1 MADRHAEIDE
11 LAKKLGFAVGEDS
24 HNELLETI
32 AKSIHAGKPRIF
44 ECSRCQR
51 KYRIPNAR
59 DNGIYRCVSCSVV
72 IAEVSP
78 TTVEIIDADKAEFI
92 LDEAIPAEVQNAM
105 KDAQKI
111 FGRFVLITQLGEGA
125 MGTVWK
131 AFDVELGRYVAL
143 KFIKSRRAE
152 ELRLEARM
160 LAGLEHKNIARIYDI
175 GNSKGTGFIAM
186 QFVDGEPLSKVPMDQ
201 QKALNVMLAVCEAV
215 EFAHKRGIVHRDLKP
230 ENVMIDTDG
239 NVYVMDFGLA
249 TVKAEPGGDIA
260 GTPGYMAPEVAD
272 GKSAAPVSDVYS
284 LSATMYY
291 LLSGWNPLQLKAGE
305 KLYTV
310 LGRIKSGEIIPIKT
324 LLPDVSR
331 ELEAIVN
338 KGLQKEVTL
347 RYQSAGALAQD
358 IRRFQMGYPVEAFGT
373 GITYRTR
380 KSILRNK
387 VLAATVV
394 VCSVIAAGAAIFGFL
409 KWKEKREH
417 EAQTNQ
423 IIDAFLDDL
432 SKKSELAVQMRH
444 DKASFAVLS
453 KITRDAVDVYE
464 RVKEACACDARVHL
478 ALGRLH
484 RMVGDDK
491 RALEEIQAT
500 LVIEPS
506 NGAAHYENAMLLN
519 ERYMK
524 IIYDIQDKTNPHV
537 METRQKSKELGEEAR
552 TTRQQIKD
560 CIGRAASNL
569 PVESTERM
577 VAEGLQAFIENQDAD
592 AEKLIRSALAK
603 DPTNS
608 DAVPVLVQIEFTR
621 GNREGSV
628 AILDSA
634 IGKDRGNTSLLFTRG
649 NLHFLAGMRLEYRG
663 GDALPEYDKA
673 IADFSSVIEL
683 HPNDDAGYF
692 QRAVVKSSVGRV
704 RLASGLDPVP
714 FLEQALEDC
723 NQALKVNSQDFGL
736 WMIRGVFLNHLAM
749 TRGERG
755 EKVDELFE
763 RAISDEEQALKLRPY
778 DFEVPDRAGGIYMN
792 WGFYL
797 MRTGRDPTEK
807 FQKSLALFE
816 KAIKMYP
823 ESAEAHSSRG
833 NLYTMIGAFKS
844 DAGKNPME
852 DYQKAISDFGMSIK
866 TDSLNYQVWLT
877 RSGAYLDKGLYESE
891 HGTDP
896 MPSYDRALSDC
907 RESLKINP
915 SAYESHKRL
924 AAISKNIGDWKLRC
938 HEDPVSCFEDAVKAY
953 ENALELNPNDPEVWM
968 FLADTRGAILLCAR
982 QGWKTLDSDI
992 EELYKKS
999 LEGFSK
1005 ALQLNSSYGE
1015 AYFRRACVHA
1025 AMNKFADALKDFE
1038 KGAQLNPNM
1047 VEPFKPYWERAKKGA
1062 ANSDY

>member
-1 MADRHAEIDE
+1 MADGHAEIDE
-11 LAKKLGFAVGEDS
+11 LARKLGFAVSDDS

-32 AKSIHAGKPRIF
+32 AKSIRAGKPRIF
-44 ECSRCQR
+44 ECSRCQK

-59 DNGIYRCVSCSVV
+59 DNGIYKCVSCSVV

-78 TTVEIIDADKAEFI
+78 TTLEIIDADKAEFI
-92 LDEAIPAEVQNAM
+92 LDEAIPAEVQEAM

-111 FGRFVLITQLGEGA
+111 FGRFVIITQLGEGA

-143 KFIKSRRAE
+143 KFIKSRRVE
-152 ELRLEARM
+152 ELRLEART

-186 QFVDGEPLSKVPMDQ
+186 QFVDGEPLSKVPVDQ
-201 QKALNVMLAVCEAV
+201 QKAQNVMLAVCEAV

-230 ENVMIDTDG
+230 ENIMIDTDG

-249 TVKAEPGGDIA
+249 TVKTEQGGDIA

-284 LSATMYY
+284 LSATLYY
-291 LLSGWNPLQLKAGE
+291 LLSGWNPLQLKPGE

-310 LGRIKSGEIIPIKT
+310 LGRIKSGDIIPIKS

-373 GITYRTR
+373 SITYRTR

-387 VLAATVV
+387 VLAATVL
-394 VCSVIAAGAAIFGFL
+394 VCSVIAASAGIFGFL

-444 DKASFAVLS
+444 DRALFAVLS

-464 RVKEACACDARVHL
+464 RVKEACVCDPRVHL

-484 RMVGDDK
+484 RMVGDDR
-491 RALEEIQAT
+491 RAMEEIQAT
-500 LVIEPS
+500 LAIEPS

-552 TTRQQIKD
+552 TTRGQIKT
-560 CIGRAASNL
+560 CIDRAASNL
-569 PVESTERM
+569 PAESAERL
-577 VAEGLQAFIENQDAD
+577 VADGLQAFIENRNGD
-592 AEKLIRSALAK
+592 AETLIRRALSK
-603 DPTNS
+603 DPTNA
-608 DAVPVLVQIEFTR
+608 DAIPVLVQIEFNR
-621 GNREGSV
+621 GNRDGAV

-634 IGKDRGNTSLLFTRG
+634 IERDRGNTSLIFTRG
-649 NLHFLAGMRLEYRG
+649 NLHFLAGLRFEYKG
-663 GDALPEYDKA
+663 GDALPEYEKA
-673 IADFSSVIEL
+673 ISDFSSIIEL
-683 HPNDDAGYF
+683 QPNDEAAYI
-692 QRAVVKSSVGRV
+692 QRSIAYSSLGRAK
-704 RLASGLDPVP
+704 LASGSEP
-714 FLEQALEDC
+714 FAAIEQALMDC
-723 NQALKVNSQDFGL
+723 DRALKLNPKNFSI
-736 WMIRGVFLNHLAM
+736 WMNRGVFQNQLAI
-749 TRGERG
+749 TRGDRG
-755 EKVDELFE
+755 IKVDELFE
-763 RAISDEEQALKLRPY
+763 RAAADEEEAFKLRPY
-778 DFEVPDRAGGIYMN
+778 DFEVPDRAAGIYMN

-797 MRTGRDPTEK
+797 MRTGRDPTDK
-807 FQKSLALFE
+807 FQKSLKFFE
-816 KAIKMYP
+816 QAIRMYP
-823 ESAEAHSSRG
+823 ENAEAYASRG
-833 NLYTMIGAFKS
+833 NLYTMMGTFKA
-844 DAGKNPME
+844 DTGDNPIE
-852 DYQKAISDFGMSIK
+852 DYQKAISDFG
-866 TDSLNYQVWLT
+866 TSLKCDKLNFQVWLT
-877 RSGAYLDKGLYESE
+877 RSGVYLDKGLYESE

-896 MPSYDRALSDC
+896 MPSYDKALSDC
-907 RESLKINP
+907 RESIKINP

-938 HEDPVSCFEDAVKAY
+938 HEDPVPCFEDAVKAY
-953 ENALELNPNDPEVWM
+953 ENALKLNPNDPEVWM

-982 QGWKTLDSDI
+982 EGWKTSDSDI
-992 EELYKKS
+992 GELYKKC

-1005 ALQLNSSYGE
+1005 ALQLNSSHGE
-1015 AYFRRACVHA
+1015 AYFRRACVHT
-1025 AMNKFADALKDFE
+1025 AMAKFADALRDFE
-1038 KGAQLNPNM
+1038 KGAELNPNM